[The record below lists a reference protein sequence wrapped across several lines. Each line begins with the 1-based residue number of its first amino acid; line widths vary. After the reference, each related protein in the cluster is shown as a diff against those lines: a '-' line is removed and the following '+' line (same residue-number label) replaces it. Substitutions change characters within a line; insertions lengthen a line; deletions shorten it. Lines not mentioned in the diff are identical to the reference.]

1 MNEEQRKEWIQ
12 AAKEQVLRN
21 ARETDQC
28 ERDLM
33 ELYSECAMQLEKE
46 IRAFYS
52 KYASDNQLTETEA
65 SRDFSYLGGSPE
77 EVTARDFSYL
87 GVPEESKTEAEPA
100 KTSDGQSG
108 QNE

>member
-1 MNEEQRKEWIQ
+1 MCIRDRVNEEQRKEWIQ

-65 SRDFSYLGGSPE
+65 SRLLSGKEYSSFKPVSYTHLKIME
-77 EVTARDFSYL
+77 R
-87 GVPEESKTEAEPA
+87 
-100 KTSDGQSG
+100 
-108 QNE
+108 